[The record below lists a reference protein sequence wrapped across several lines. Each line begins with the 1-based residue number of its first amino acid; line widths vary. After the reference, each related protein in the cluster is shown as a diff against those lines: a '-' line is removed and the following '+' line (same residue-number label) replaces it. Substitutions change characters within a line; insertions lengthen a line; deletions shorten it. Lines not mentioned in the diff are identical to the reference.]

1 MQQLHFK
8 CAAAYSCERF
18 RYIAAYTGGYLSMDR
33 VREICKDSGW
43 KFGTC
48 RKHLQKGNRLG
59 LLTSNQRGY
68 QFILY
73 SDLCE
78 KYAPK
83 GEIIRVPVK
92 ILLTYSYKK
101 YKQYLAAHAIK
112 KIAIQKHEILATIKN
127 WEAAIQRDGFYK
139 KRILDRETGEVTYVR
154 GYQEDVEIYRST
166 YASELHFEILH
177 YKDDPNQKYIKPLA
191 LNDTSTTE
199 SEKFSVQLVEH
210 HYVDGSGMLSN
221 INAGGLYTQVQTN
234 DGIDNSRIF
243 IPNSHAKA
251 GVNGRKYPKSTFS
264 DFPIPFN
271 VTADKLVTQRL
282 YGASLSITQLAHMN
296 HMSTATMARYI
307 VENFGGCVT
316 RRQTNIVV
324 AVGME
329 HELAQEI
336 NGMNAGGHDTRHR
349 VFCVKKASELKKSR
363 NKEYSLIVPEFM
375 QGDFDAAT
383 HLTLLKMKTQYV
395 FACTEALRFD
405 LPDRPKETRALYSK
419 RKGTFA

>member
-1 MQQLHFK
+1 MQQVHFK

-18 RYIAAYTGGYLSMDR
+18 RYFASSTGGYLTMDR
-33 VREICKDSGW
+33 VREICRGKGW
-43 KFGTC
+43 NFDTC
-48 RKHLQKGNRLG
+48 RKHLQKGSKLG
-59 LLTSNQRGY
+59 LLKSNQRGY
-68 QFILY
+68 QFVLY
-73 SDLCE
+73 SDLCD

-83 GEIIRVPVK
+83 GEMIRVPVK

-127 WEAAIQRDGFYK
+127 WEASIGRDGFYK
-139 KRILDRETGEVTYVR
+139 KRILNRETGEVTYVR
-154 GYQEDVEIYRST
+154 GYQKDVEDYRRT
-166 YASELHFEILH
+166 YASELDFEILS
-177 YKDDPNQKYIKPLA
+177 YTDNPNQKYIKPLA
-191 LNDTSTTE
+191 LNDTATAE
-199 SEKFSVQLVEH
+199 NEKFSVQIAEH

-221 INAGGLYTQVQTN
+221 INAGSLYTEVQTI
-234 DGIDNSRIF
+234 DGIDSSRIF
-243 IPNSHAKA
+243 IPDSPVKA

-264 DFPIPFN
+264 DFPLPFN
-271 VTADKLVTQRL
+271 VTADKVVTQRL
-282 YGASLSITQLAHMN
+282 YGASLSIAQLAHMN

-307 VENFGGCVT
+307 MENFGGCVT
-316 RRQTNIVV
+316 RRQTNVVV

-329 HELAQEI
+329 HGLAQEI

-363 NKEYSLIVPEFM
+363 NREYSLIVPQFM

-405 LPDRPKETRALYSK
+405 LPDRQK
-419 RKGTFA
+419 RKYEL